1 MDNLEKIGARKIKKT
16 TLHDIA
22 FKTGVSAMT
31 VSRVVSGKGIVAEST
46 RKKIQDAVEQLD
58 YKPNLIARIL
68 SSQRTMTIGIL
79 IPKVQQVFL
88 DNYIAQV
95 LSGVMTVVK
104 QQNYRLMIYP
114 IEEYEKSKNI
124 YLDIVRSKLL
134 DGLIMLKPRINDP
147 NLEALF
153 DSGFPTILI
162 NHRTDDPRVN
172 FIDTKNIEGAAIA
185 VKYLYEKGCQ
195 RIAFISGTIEESNG
209 LDRLE
214 GYQNTM
220 IQLGLTLNPNWI
232 IEAGFDAGKA
242 YHAVDDLVK
251 GETRPDAIFCAD
263 DYMAIAVIKRL
274 IELEIEVPDDIAVV
288 GFNNI
293 DLAKYIRP
301 ALTTIRQPLLRIGKL
316 AAESLI
322 TLIEQSCQPPIQTLL
337 DFELIVR
344 ESA

>member
-1 MDNLEKIGARKIKKT
+1 MDNLEKIDSKKIKKA

-31 VSRVVSGKGIVAEST
+31 GSRVVSGKGIVAEST
-46 RKKIQDAVEQLD
+46 RKRIQDAIEQLD
-58 YKPNLIARIL
+58 YKPNLVARIF
-68 SSQRTMTIGIL
+68 SSQRTMTIGVL

-88 DNYIAQV
+88 DSYIAQV

-114 IEEYEKSKNI
+114 IEEFEKSSNI
-124 YLDIVRSKLL
+124 YIDIVRSKLL

-153 DSGFPTILI
+153 NSGFPTILI
-162 NHRTDDPRVN
+162 NHHTDDPRVN
-172 FIDTKNIEGAAIA
+172 YIDSKNREGAAIA
-185 VKYLYEKGCQ
+185 VKYLYEKGCRQ
-195 RIAFISGTIEESNG
+195 IAYISGSKVESNG
-209 LDRLE
+209 IDRLE

-220 IQLGLTLNPNWI
+220 RQLGLSLNSDWI
-232 IEAGFDAGKA
+232 IEADFDAGKA
-242 YHAVDDLVK
+242 YHAVDGLVNE
-251 GETRPDAIFCAD
+251 GSRPDAIFCAD

-274 IELEIEVPDDIAVV
+274 LELEIQVPDDIAVV

-293 DLAKYIRP
+293 DLARYTRP

-322 TLIEQSCQPPIQTLL
+322 ALIENSVHPPIQKLL
-337 DFELIVR
+337 DLELIVR

>member
-1 MDNLEKIGARKIKKT
+1 MDNLEKIGSKKIKKA

-22 FKTGVSAMT
+22 YKTGVSAMT

-46 RKKIQDAVEQLD
+46 RKRIQDAIEQLD
-58 YKPNLIARIL
+58 YKPNLVARIL

-88 DNYIAQV
+88 DSYIAQV

-114 IEEYEKSKNI
+114 IEEVEKSNNI

-153 DSGFPTILI
+153 NSGFPTILI

-172 FIDTKNIEGAAIA
+172 FIDSKNSEGSAIA
-185 VKYLYEKGCQ
+185 VRYLYEKGCRQ
-195 RIAFISGTIEESNG
+195 IAYISGSQLESNG
-209 LDRLE
+209 IDRLE

-220 IQLGLTLNPNWI
+220 RQLGLSLKSDWI
-232 IEAGFDAGKA
+232 IEADFDAGKA
-242 YHAVDDLVK
+242 YHAVDGLVNGGNK
-251 GETRPDAIFCAD
+251 PDAIFCAD

-274 IELEIEVPDDIAVV
+274 LEIEIQVPDDIAVV

-293 DLAKYIRP
+293 DLARYTRP

-322 TLIEQSCQPPIQTLL
+322 TLIENSVQSPIQTLL
-337 DFELIVR
+337 DLELIVR